1 VSKCAN
7 LVKITAL
14 REWIIMKKFV
24 VSAVAATA
32 LLASSVTA
40 SAASFDI
47 NEPLSTNGP
56 LVAPWVVSG
65 TVSPSV
71 VNGALLLTDTSTG
84 QRGFALYDEAISVT
98 RGIDV
103 TFSQA
108 QWGGNGA
115 DGIVF
120 FVKKGSDSSTTP
132 GASGGALGYSP
143 NALANP
149 AVDGLSGALLGIGLD
164 SYGNF
169 AVAGSNGTGCATT
182 FNGQVA
188 NAITVRGAGQ
198 GQAGYCLL
206 AAPYNLATNSLNPL
220 SANYATRDE
229 AARIVRVVI
238 DSATAADPR
247 VKVYYDGGVEPIID
261 VELPAEFA
269 SVPTVKIGFSAGT
282 GGSVNNHNVWGLTS
296 AAADTA
302 ASEELAST
310 GSSETVGIAALVLGI
325 LATIAAVALRPR
337 RRAQQ

>member
-1 VSKCAN
+1 MNKTIV
-7 LVKITAL
+7 TAL
-14 REWIIMKKFV
+14 
-24 VSAVAATA
+24 AVTSLVATA
-32 LLASSVTA
+32 VSA

-47 NEPLSTNGP
+47 SEPLSTNGP

-65 TVSPSV
+65 TVAPAV
-71 VNGALLLTDTSTG
+71 VDGALLLTNTDES
-84 QRGFALYDEAISVT
+84 QNGFALYDEAISVT

-108 QWGGNGA
+108 QWGGTGA

-120 FVKKGSDSSTTP
+120 FVKKGTDTSTTP
-132 GASGGALGYSP
+132 GSTGGALGYAP
-143 NALANP
+143 NGAAVP
-149 AVDGLSGALLGIGLD
+149 ATNGLSGALLGIGLD
-164 SYGNF
+164 AWGNF
-169 AVAGSNGTGCATT
+169 AVAGSNGTGCSTE

-206 AAPYNLATNSLNPL
+206 AAPYNLSTNSLNPL
-220 SANYATRDE
+220 SASYSTRDE
-229 AARIVRVVI
+229 ATRQVRVVI
-238 DSATAADPR
+238 DSASAADPR
-247 VKVYYDGGVEPIID
+247 VTVYYDGGAEPIID
-261 VELPAEFA
+261 IALPAEFSA
-269 SVPTVKIGFSAGT
+269 VSTVKIGFSAGT

-296 AAADTA
+296 ASADTA
-302 ASEELAST
+302 EPEEELAST